1 MKFLTSKWPAILW
14 SVIVFVALVISVQG
28 MERDGIKLF
37 PQSDKIIHF
46 ILFGVFTLLWLN
58 YLNHKKPLNKS
69 ELLVVVAISSIYG
82 IAMEF
87 VQLLPIV
94 SRDFSIGDMAADVAG
109 SIAAAWW
116 YKKKPR

>member
-1 MKFLTSKWPAILW
+1 MKFYASKWPAILW
-14 SVIVFVALVISVQG
+14 SVIVFVALVINLQG

-37 PQSDKIIHF
+37 PQSDKVIHF
-46 ILFGVFTLLWLN
+46 TLFGLFTLLWLM
-58 YLNHKKPLNKS
+58 YLNHKK
-69 ELLVVVAISSIYG
+69 LLSRSVLLLVVAISVTYG

-94 SRDFSIGDMAADVAG
+94 SRDFSFGDMAADAAG